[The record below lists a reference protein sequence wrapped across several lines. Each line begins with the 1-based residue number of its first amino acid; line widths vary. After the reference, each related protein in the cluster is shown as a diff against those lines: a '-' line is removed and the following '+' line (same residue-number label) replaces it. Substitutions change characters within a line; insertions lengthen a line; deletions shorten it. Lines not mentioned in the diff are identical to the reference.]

1 WYVGTSQV
9 TGAVAAYSGG
19 DHAVYTS
26 TPAATDEILLDPNP
40 IHGDGTTGGGICT
53 FGIFCSAVPGANRG
67 LADVF
72 EVHVDPAGG
81 ANVTWTKDLGGRRI
95 FFACQSSGASA
106 FAGTPDLNG
115 CYGPAEMSITKTD
128 SPDPVGPGQTLTYHL
143 TVTNNGVAGGPST
156 TSGVTVT
163 DTLPAGVTLAS
174 ATASTGS
181 CSGTTTISC
190 ALGIFPG
197 GASAT
202 IDLVGTVSA
211 SAGKGMLTN
220 SATASAL
227 TADPE
232 RVDGDRHDR
241 RPASV
246 QEGDDHEYRFGVFE
260 YERPESGQQLRQRYD
275 GGGAL
280 RVTVSAGSSVAVQL
294 ARRLSASSDFE
305 PTSAV

>member
-95 FFACQSSGASA
+95 FFACQTSGASA
-106 FAGTPDLNG
+106 FAGAPDLNG
-115 CYGPAEMSITKTD
+115 CYGPADLSITKTG
-128 SPDPVGPGQTLTYHL
+128 SPDPALQGQTLAYHL
-143 TVTNNGVAGGPST
+143 TVTNNGTSAGPST

-163 DTLPAGVTLAS
+163 DTLPAAVTLVS
-174 ATASTGS
+174 ATPSTGS
-181 CSGTTTISC
+181 CSGTTTVTCSV
-190 ALGIFPG
+190 GI
-197 GASAT
+197 
-202 IDLVGTVSA
+202 L
-211 SAGKGMLTN
+211 
-220 SATASAL
+220 
-227 TADPE
+227 
-232 RVDGDRHDR
+232 
-241 RPASV
+241 
-246 QEGDDHEYRFGVFE
+246 
-260 YERPESGQQLRQRYD
+260 SG
-275 GGGAL
+275 
-280 RVTVSAGSSVAVQL
+280 GSSVTVDVVVKVG
-294 ARRLSASSDFE
+294 ASTEIGRASW
-305 PTSAV
+305 